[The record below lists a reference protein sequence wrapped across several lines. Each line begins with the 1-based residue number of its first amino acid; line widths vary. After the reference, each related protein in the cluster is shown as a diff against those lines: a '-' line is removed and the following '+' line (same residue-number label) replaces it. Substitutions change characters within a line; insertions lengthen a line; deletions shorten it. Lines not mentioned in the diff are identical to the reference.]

1 MAFARGAEHLGPA
14 HEEAPVL
21 LGLERV
27 LARRLVERGPAA
39 AGVVLRVRAEE
50 LRTAAGTPVDARL
63 EHVVVLAA
71 PWPLRSLLPED
82 AELLRR
88 QVAPPLRLRLPHLCR
103 HVVPFVSV
111 PPCSLAKSASVSAR
125 RRPPSRSVPARRR
138 PARAAARLSSP
149 RLPPRRLRP
158 RRSRGGRA
166 RSRPFRRR
174 LPRPPGRRRRRSR
187 PAAT

>member
-82 AELLRR
+82 AELLGRP
-88 QVAPPLRLRLPHLCR
+88 VAPPLRLRLPHLSR
-103 HVVPFVSV
+103 RVAPLVS
-111 PPCSLAKSASVSAR
+111 
-125 RRPPSRSVPARRR
+125 
-138 PARAAARLSSP
+138 
-149 RLPPRRLRP
+149 LPPLTVAQ
-158 RRSRGGRA
+158 S
-166 RSRPFRRR
+166 S
-174 LPRPPGRRRRRSR
+174 
-187 PAAT
+187 

>member
-21 LGLERV
+21 LGLDRA
-27 LARRLVERGPAA
+27 LARRLEERRPPA

-50 LRTAAGTPVDARL
+50 LGAAAGAPVDARL

-71 PWPLRSLLPED
+71 ERPFGPLLPED

-103 HVVPFVSV
+103 HVVPFVF
-111 PPCSLAKSASVSAR
+111 
-125 RRPPSRSVPARRR
+125 
-138 PARAAARLSSP
+138 
-149 RLPPRRLRP
+149 
-158 RRSRGGRA
+158 G
-166 RSRPFRRR
+166 
-174 LPRPPGRRRRRSR
+174 
-187 PAAT
+187 

>member
-27 LARRLVERGPAA
+27 LARRRLERGPGA
-39 AGVVLRVRAEE
+39 AGVALRVRAEG
-50 LRTAAGTPVDARL
+50 LRAAAGTPVDARL

-82 AELLRR
+82 AELLGR

-111 PPCSLAKSASVSAR
+111 PPFSVAKSASVSA
-125 RRPPSRSVPARRR
+125 PVDALLHGSAPARRR

-149 RLPPRRLRP
+149 RLLPRQLRP
-158 RRSRGGRA
+158 RRSRDG
-166 RSRPFRRR
+166 
-174 LPRPPGRRRRRSR
+174 
-187 PAAT
+187 

>member
-1 MAFARGAEHLGPA
+1 MAFTRGAEHLGPA

-21 LGLERV
+21 LGLDRV

-71 PWPLRSLLPED
+71 ERPLGSLLPED
-82 AELLRR
+82 VELLRR

-103 HVVPFVSV
+103 HLLPFFRF
-111 PPCSLAKSASVSAR
+111 LASVSQTAFSL
-125 RRPPSRSVPARRR
+125 RPTR
-138 PARAAARLSSP
+138 ARAAW
-149 RLPPRRLRP
+149 LRP
-158 RRSRGGRA
+158 PFGPRA
-166 RSRPFRRR
+166 
-174 LPRPPGRRRRRSR
+174 
-187 PAAT
+187 A